1 LAGATT
7 HLKENPTMPGYLIA
21 NLKVTDPEGFDR
33 YRAGVPAVIA
43 QYGGRYAVRGG
54 TMDRLENAEGF
65 DRVVVLEFPSLD
77 AARAFYH
84 SPEYA
89 PLLKLRI
96 ETTESQ
102 VVLVDGYSP

>member
-1 LAGATT
+1 
-7 HLKENPTMPGYLIA
+7 MPGYLIA
-21 NLKVTDPEGFDR
+21 NVKVTDPEGFER

-54 TMDRLENAEGF
+54 VMERLENADGF
-65 DRVVVLEFPSLD
+65 TRLVVLEFPSLD
-77 AARAFYH
+77 AARAFYF

-89 PLLKLRI
+89 PLLKLRM

-102 VVLVDGYSP
+102 VVLVDGFVP

>member
-1 LAGATT
+1 
-7 HLKENPTMPGYLIA
+7 MPGYLIA
-21 NLKVTDPEGFDR
+21 NLKVTDPEGFER

-54 TMDRLENAEGF
+54 MMDRLENAEGF

-77 AARAFYH
+77 AARAFYR
-84 SPEYA
+84 SPEHA

>member
-1 LAGATT
+1 
-7 HLKENPTMPGYLIA
+7 MPVYL
-21 NLKVTDPEGFDR
+21 LRTVKMTSPKGFEPFG
-33 YRAGVPAVIA
+33 AGVPAVIA

-54 TMDRLENAEGF
+54 TMEKLANAEGF
-65 DRVVVLEFPSLD
+65 NRMVVLEFPSLD
-77 AARAFYH
+77 AARAFYF

-96 ETTESQ
+96 ESTDSQ

>member
-1 LAGATT
+1 
-7 HLKENPTMPGYLIA
+7 MPGYLIA

-89 PLLKLRI
+89 PLLKLRMA
-96 ETTESQ
+96 TTERQ
-102 VVLVDGYSP
+102 VVLVEGYAP

>member
-1 LAGATT
+1 
-7 HLKENPTMPGYLIA
+7 MPGYLIA
-21 NLKVTDPEGFDR
+21 NVKVTDPEGFDR

-54 TMDRLENAEGF
+54 AMERLENADGF
-65 DRVVVLEFPSLD
+65 TRLVVLEFPSLD
-77 AARAFYH
+77 AARAFYF

-102 VVLVDGYSP
+102 VVLVDGFVP

>member
-1 LAGATT
+1 
-7 HLKENPTMPGYLIA
+7 MPGYLIA
-21 NLKVTDPEGFDR
+21 NVKVTDPEGFER

-54 TMDRLENAEGF
+54 AMERLENADGF
-65 DRVVVLEFPSLD
+65 NRIVLLEFPSLD
-77 AARAFYH
+77 AARAFYF

-102 VVLVDGYSP
+102 VMLVDGFVP

>member
-1 LAGATT
+1 
-7 HLKENPTMPGYLIA
+7 MPGYLIA
-21 NLKVTDPEGFDR
+21 NLKVTDPEGFER

-43 QYGGRYAVRGG
+43 QYGGRYVVRGG
-54 TMDRLENAEGF
+54 TMEKLENADGF
-65 DRVVVLEFPSLD
+65 HRIVVLEFPSLD
-77 AARAFYH
+77 AVRAFYF

-102 VVLVDGYSP
+102 VVLVDGFVP

>member
-1 LAGATT
+1 
-7 HLKENPTMPGYLIA
+7 MPGYLIA
-21 NLKVTDPEGFDR
+21 NIKVSDPEGFER

-54 TMDRLENAEGF
+54 TMERLENADGLN
-65 DRVVVLEFPSLD
+65 RIIVLEFPSLD
-77 AARAFYH
+77 AVRAFYF
-84 SPEYA
+84 SVEYA

-102 VVLVDGYSP
+102 VVMIEGYAP

>member
-1 LAGATT
+1 
-7 HLKENPTMPGYLIA
+7 MPGYLIA
-21 NLKVTDPEGFDR
+21 NIKVTDPEGFER
-33 YRAGVPAVIA
+33 YRAAVPAVIA

-54 TMDRLENAEGF
+54 AMERLENADGF
-65 DRVVVLEFPSLD
+65 NRVVVLEFPSLD
-77 AARAFYH
+77 AARAFYF

-102 VVLVDGYSP
+102 AILVEGHEP

>member
-1 LAGATT
+1 
-7 HLKENPTMPGYLIA
+7 MPGYLIA

-54 TMDRLENAEGF
+54 AMDRLENAEGF

-77 AARAFYH
+77 AARAFYR